1 MASRFETL
9 QIHAGQDTDPVTK
22 SRAVPIYQT
31 AYFNFDDSAHA
42 ARCYGLEE
50 DGHIGT
56 RTSNPT
62 TDVLEKR
69 MAALEGGLAAVAVA
83 SGQSAVFMT
92 MLCLAGRGESI
103 ISTANMYHGAY
114 NQFSFLLPDLGISVH
129 IVQETPESIE
139 AAINETTR
147 AIYLE
152 SMGHPRMNV
161 PDIEAIAQVAHRH
174 GIPLVVDNT
183 AGAGG
188 YWCQPILHGADI
200 VTHSAS
206 KWICGHGTSVG
217 GVVVD
222 AGRFDWRSPRF
233 AKLNQPNPGFHNI
246 NFHESYGKLA
256 FVNRFRHQ
264 ILRDSGACLSP
275 YNSRDLL
282 IGLETLSLRCER
294 HTRNA
299 TELAV
304 WLRGHPGISWVD
316 YPGLEDHPKYL
327 TATKYFP
334 RGAGAVI
341 LFGVRGGAV
350 VGESLVDGF
359 KLITHMASF
368 GDAKSAATHPWSST
382 HKPMYPKEKIDLG
395 VTEDMVR
402 MSVGLEHI
410 EDIKQDVQQSLDACS
425 TVSKK

>member
-9 QIHAGQDTDPVTK
+9 QIHAGQEINPVTK

-69 MAALEGGLAAVAVA
+69 MSALKGGLATVAVA
-83 SGQSAVFMT
+83 SG
-92 MLCLAGRGESI
+92 
-103 ISTANMYHGAY
+103 H
-114 NQFSFLLPDLGISVH
+114 FLLPDQGILVD
-129 IVQETPESIE
+129 IVQETPEFIE

-152 SMGHPRMNV
+152 SMGHPSVNV
-161 PDIEAIAQVAHRH
+161 PDIESIAQVAHRH

-200 VTHSAS
+200 IRLAQSEIYEA
-206 KWICGHGTSVG
+206 
-217 GVVVD
+217 
-222 AGRFDWRSPRF
+222 
-233 AKLNQPNPGFHNI
+233 QPAHPGFHNI
-246 NFHESYGKLA
+246 NFHESFRKLA

-264 ILRDSGACLSP
+264 NLRDSGACLSP

-282 IGLETLSLRCER
+282 IGLETLSLRRER

-299 TELAV
+299 TELAA
-304 WLRGHPGISWVD
+304 WLRRHPGISWVD

-327 TATKYFP
+327 AATKYFP

-410 EDIKQDVQQSLDACS
+410 EDIKQDIQQSLDACL

>member
-69 MAALEGGLAAVAVA
+69 MAALEGGLASVAVA

-114 NQFSFLLPDLGISVH
+114 NQFSFLLPDLGISVD
-129 IVQETPESIE
+129 IVQEIPESIE

-222 AGRFDWRSPRF
+222 SGRFDWRSPRF
-233 AKLNQPNPGFHNI
+233 TKLNQPNPGFHNI
-246 NFHESYGKLA
+246 NFHESFGKLA
-256 FVNRFRHQ
+256 FVNR
-264 ILRDSGACLSP
+264 
-275 YNSRDLL
+275 
-282 IGLETLSLRCER
+282 
-294 HTRNA
+294 
-299 TELAV
+299 
-304 WLRGHPGISWVD
+304 
-316 YPGLEDHPKYL
+316 
-327 TATKYFP
+327 
-334 RGAGAVI
+334 
-341 LFGVRGGAV
+341 
-350 VGESLVDGF
+350 
-359 KLITHMASF
+359 F

-382 HKPMYPKEKIDLG
+382 HKPMYPEEKIDLG

-410 EDIKQDVQQSLDACS
+410 EDIKQDIQQSLDACS

>member
-9 QIHAGQDTDPVTK
+9 QIHTGQETDPVTK

-62 TDVLEKR
+62 TGVLEKGI
-69 MAALEGGLAAVAVA
+69 AALEGGLTAVAVA
-83 SGQSAVFMT
+83 SGQSAMFMT

-114 NQFSFLLPDLGISVH
+114 NQFSFLLPDLGISVD
-129 IVQETPESIE
+129 IVQETPEYIE
-139 AAINETTR
+139 AAINETTK

-161 PDIEAIAQVAHRH
+161 PGIEAIAQVAHRY

-222 AGRFDWRSPRF
+222 SGRFDWRSPRF
-233 AKLNQPNPGFHNI
+233 ARLNRPNPVFHNI
-246 NFHESYGKLA
+246 NFHESFGKLA

-264 ILRDSGACLSP
+264 NLRDSGACLSP

-304 WLRGHPGISWVD
+304 WLCGHPSISWVD

-327 TATKYFP
+327 AAFKYFP

-341 LFGVRGGAV
+341 LSGVRGGAV

-359 KLITHMASF
+359 KLITHMAS
-368 GDAKSAATHPWSST
+368 
-382 HKPMYPKEKIDLG
+382 
-395 VTEDMVR
+395 
-402 MSVGLEHI
+402 
-410 EDIKQDVQQSLDACS
+410 
-425 TVSKK
+425 